1 MARAP
6 DWQAVKAPLLMATIK
21 RRIVLFA
28 DLRGSTALYESL
40 GNAQATTIITQAITG
55 LARRVPAAG
64 GQLVKT
70 LGDGLMAV
78 FPGAVAAVAAAVQMQ
93 EELARQAERAV
104 ATPQAEVSALQL
116 QIAVAAGEVVEVGG
130 DCFGDAVN
138 VAARLLDHAGDNE
151 TLVTREV
158 FDELTW
164 ENRSRFRSLDKVHVR
179 GRAEPVEV
187 HLLARR
193 GADTAATLLETRSES
208 AEPQGMQL
216 VWKERAHVY
225 PRERWPLLLGRGS
238 QATLKIDDA
247 RVSRTHARIDLMG
260 GAAQVTDLSINGTY
274 VRFAGDD
281 EILSLRRGSCT
292 LHGSGELG
300 LGGSPNDPSVP
311 VIRFVV
317 LASIETRPMNLAV
330 PLAAP
335 PPEAGADA
343 ANAPPPPSDARKT

>member
-1 MARAP
+1 
-6 DWQAVKAPLLMATIK
+6 MATIK

-78 FPGAVAAVAAAVQMQ
+78 FPSAVAAVAAAVQMQ
-93 EELARQAERAV
+93 DELAKQAERALNTP
-104 ATPQAEVSALQL
+104 ATSEISALQL
-116 QIAVAAGEVVEVGG
+116 QIAIAAGEVVEVGG

-138 VAARLLDHAGDNE
+138 VAARLLDHAGDHE

-164 ENRSRFRSLDKVHVR
+164 EVRSRFRSLDKVHVR

-193 GADTAATLLETRSES
+193 GADTAATLLETRVEA
-208 AEPQGMQL
+208 AEPQGLQL
-216 VWKERAHVY
+216 VWRETPHVY
-225 PRERWPLLLGRGS
+225 PKERWPLLLGRGS
-238 QATLKIDDA
+238 QSTLKIDDA
-247 RVSRTHARIDLMG
+247 RVSRSHARIDLMG
-260 GAAQVTDLSINGTY
+260 GALQVTDLSINGTY

-281 EILSLRRGSCT
+281 EVLSLRRGSCT
-292 LHGSGELG
+292 LHGSGEIG
-300 LGGSPNDPSVP
+300 LGGSPNDPGVP
-311 VIRFVV
+311 MLRFVV
-317 LASIETRPMNLAV
+317 LASIETRPMNLLM

-335 PPEAGADA
+335 GDDPALPPA
-343 ANAPPPPSDARKT
+343 ASSER